1 MGNKMQWH
9 QSNNSMTFEERL
21 VDLARRVR
29 ADVETLPRCRKRDDL
44 VQQLREIETSVELKQ
59 FQ

>member
-1 MGNKMQWH
+1 MQRH
-9 QSNNSMTFEERL
+9 QANDDTTTFEERL

-29 ADVETLPRCRKRDDL
+29 TDVETLPRCKTRDDL
-44 VQQLREIETSVELKQ
+44 VQQLREIETSVELKR